1 MKKLLKFIITSMSFV
16 FILMSIIQS
25 SSTVKVEE
33 NNSSIPMNNPVDV
46 TKDARAAD
54 EAIASITIT
63 SGDYTQ
69 IKSEYNIYTKTYEFT
84 DFPYTSTSYTFHVDF
99 TDSTQITNLTLSHN
113 NISVADVPNTYDDF
127 SLDLVFDKE
136 DDDTLHIEITTT
148 KTYRYDIKITREIP
162 DDNASLGTVSIIC
175 TSAGGRGYNL

>member
-69 IKSEYNIYTKTYEFT
+69 IKK
-84 DFPYTSTSYTFHVDF
+84 
-99 TDSTQITNLTLSHN
+99 
-113 NISVADVPNTYDDF
+113 
-127 SLDLVFDKE
+127 
-136 DDDTLHIEITTT
+136 
-148 KTYRYDIKITREIP
+148 
-162 DDNASLGTVSIIC
+162 
-175 TSAGGRGYNL
+175 